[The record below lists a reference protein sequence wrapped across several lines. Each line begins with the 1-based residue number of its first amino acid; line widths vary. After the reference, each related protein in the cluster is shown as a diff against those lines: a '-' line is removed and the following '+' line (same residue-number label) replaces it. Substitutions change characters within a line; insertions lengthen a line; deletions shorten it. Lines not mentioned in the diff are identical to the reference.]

1 MRRKFITPLYIFN
14 MIVQSI
20 INLAAPIALMF
31 FFAYLLVSY
40 ASTPTFIYV
49 IFILLGVFS
58 GLFSMVSFLIKASK
72 ALEALEKQ
80 HEEKELS
87 EKARSNDEG
96 GSSAE

>member
-1 MRRKFITPLYIFN
+1 MV
-14 MIVQSI
+14 VQSI
-20 INLAAPIALMF
+20 LSLIAPIALMF

-49 IFILLGVFS
+49 IFIILGVFS

-80 HEEKELS
+80 HDEKELS
-87 EKARSNDEG
+87 EKVRRKEKDESG
-96 GSSAE
+96 AE